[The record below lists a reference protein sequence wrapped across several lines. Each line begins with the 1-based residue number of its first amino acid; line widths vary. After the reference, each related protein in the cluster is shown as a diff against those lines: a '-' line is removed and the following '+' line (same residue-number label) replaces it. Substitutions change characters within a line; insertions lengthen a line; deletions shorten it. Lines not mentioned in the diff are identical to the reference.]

1 MNDTFY
7 VSRIRRGCSLFIV
20 SHCLFLTQSP
30 NANPLLRYFTA
41 GKMEDTEMLEQQLPE
56 ASQVNL
62 VDAGVQQQQSSYL
75 TEDQHTTDT
84 RHSHH
89 SGTADDNT
97 LTLPTDV
104 NMSDNPAL
112 PDKPDNKSSNDA
124 NTNSSDAAPGQLLEK
139 KNNGYAAPLP
149 RAESFTPK
157 SGPEHV
163 EKSKSW
169 LLDPEMG
176 EADEA
181 GTQEERAAFT
191 KELESFYK
199 DRSSEFKPPKF
210 YGEPLNCLKLWRAV
224 IRLGGYEVVTA
235 SKLWRQVGES
245 FHPPKTCTT
254 VSWTFRIFYEKALLE
269 YEKYKRESGDIQLP
283 ASSIPRPSGEKESSG
298 YLASGS
304 VRARRDAAARAMQGW
319 HAQRSVGYG
328 EIAEPIIKDKSLSS
342 TPKREKYL
350 KNIGLQKQKTPI
362 SMKLADNSA
371 HEPDKQPVTEVVD
384 VGSPADWVKINVR
397 ESKDCFEIYAL
408 VPGLLREE
416 VRVQSDPAGRLVITG
431 QPEQVDNPWGITPFK
446 KVVTLPA
453 RIDPLQTSAVVSLH
467 GRLFVRVPLE

>member
-1 MNDTFY
+1 M
-7 VSRIRRGCSLFIV
+7 S
-20 SHCLFLTQSP
+20 
-30 NANPLLRYFTA
+30 
-41 GKMEDTEMLEQQLPE
+41 KMEDTEMLEQQLPE
-56 ASQVNL
+56 ASKVNL
-62 VDAGVQQQQSSYL
+62 VDSGVQQQQSSL
-75 TEDQHTTDT
+75 ATEDQDTTET
-84 RHSHH
+84 RHSPH
-89 SGTADDNT
+89 SGTADDKA

-112 PDKPDNKSSNDA
+112 PDKPDKKTSNDA
-124 NTNSSDAAPGQLLEK
+124 NTNARDAASVERLEK
-139 KNNGYAAPLP
+139 KSSGDAAPLP
-149 RAESFTPK
+149 CAEFLTPK
-157 SGPEHV
+157 SQHGSV
-163 EKSKSW
+163 KKSKNW

-181 GTQEERAAFT
+181 GTQEERAAFM

-199 DRSSEFKPPKF
+199 DRSLEFKPPKF

-269 YEKYKRESGDIQLP
+269 YEKYKRENGEIQLP
-283 ASSIPRPSGEKESSG
+283 ASSLPHTVGEKESSG
-298 YLASGS
+298 YQASGS
-304 VRARRDAAARAMQGW
+304 GRARRDAAARAMQGW

-328 EIAEPIIKDKSLSS
+328 EITEPIIKDKSLSS
-342 TPKREKYL
+342 TPKQKHL
-350 KNIGLQKQKTPI
+350 KTIGLQKQKTPI
-362 SMKLADNSA
+362 STEPAEKSA
-371 HEPDKQPVTEVVD
+371 HEPNKQLIFADLLAAIKLVTEVVD
-384 VGSPADWVKINVR
+384 VGAPADWVKINVR
-397 ESKDCFEIYAL
+397 ETKDCFEVYAL

-467 GRLFVRVPLE
+467 GRLFVRVPFEH